1 MRISVVIPTWN
12 EAAWLPRL
20 LKTLDQLQDIDEVIV
35 ADNNSSDGTEEI
47 ALRHSARLITGGRP
61 GVARNKGAAVAK
73 GDVLVFIDADTM
85 ISQDVVNLVRSQLAD
100 PRFVAIHFRS
110 FPITGSKFRRFCY
123 SVMDTYFRLLSFTGL
138 AFGVGSF
145 IAVKN
150 SAFRQVGGFNEGVN
164 AAEDLDLLRRLS
176 KIGKIKYETSVPVYV
191 SSRRFDVENVLVY
204 LLKCLLWAF
213 LRLAG
218 TDRSLVPYAWTGYP
232 HFLAEKETN
241 ILEANLISARR
252 NP

>member
-1 MRISVVIPTWN
+1 MRVSVVIPTWN

-20 LKTLDQLQDIDEVIV
+20 LKALDQLHGVDEVIV
-35 ADNNSSDGTEEI
+35 ADNKSSDGTEEV
-47 ALRHSARLITGGRP
+47 ALRNSARLVSGGRP
-61 GVARNKGAAVAK
+61 GVARNKGAAIAK
-73 GDVLVFIDADTM
+73 GDVLVFIDADTV
-85 ISQDVVNLVRSQLAD
+85 ISQDVINLVRSHLAD
-100 PRFVAIHFRS
+100 PRFVAVHFRS
-110 FPITGSKFRRFCY
+110 CPITGNKFRRLCY
-123 SVMDTYFRLLSFTGL
+123 SVMDTYFRLLSFAGL

-150 SAFRQVGGFNEGVN
+150 SAFKRVGGFNEGVK

-176 KIGKIKYETSVPVYV
+176 RDGKIKYETSVPVYV
-191 SSRRFDVENVLVY
+191 SSRRFDVEIVLIYVM
-204 LLKCLLWAF
+204 KCLLWAF

-218 TDRSLVPYAWTGYP
+218 TDRSLVSYSWTAYP
-232 HFLAEKETN
+232 HFLAERESN